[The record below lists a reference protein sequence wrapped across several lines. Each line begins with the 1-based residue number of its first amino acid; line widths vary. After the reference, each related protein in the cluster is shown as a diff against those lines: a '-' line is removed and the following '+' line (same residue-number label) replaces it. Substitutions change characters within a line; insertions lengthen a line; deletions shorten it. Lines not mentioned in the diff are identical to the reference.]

1 MSTFQDWEPVNIGGG
16 KIVNDKKNIYKSSI
30 EKKTQNTPGNKLF
43 HKLDNDDGSEEKI
56 VIEKVSYNVSKDIQ
70 TKRNMAKLSQKD
82 LAKNLNLDIKI
93 IQLYECGKGVHDTKI
108 MNKIEKF
115 LKIRLNKKINKK

>member
-43 HKLDNDDGSEEKI
+43 HKLDKDDGSDEKI

-82 LAKNLNLDIKI
+82 LAKNLNLPVNIITDI
-93 IQLYECGKGVHDTKI
+93 ENGKSTN
-108 MNKIEKF
+108 NKGLI
-115 LKIRLNKKINKK
+115 NKINKFLDSKIKNNN

>member
-43 HKLDNDDGSEEKI
+43 HKLDNDDGSDEKI

-82 LAKNLNLDIKI
+82 LAKNLNLPVNIISDI
-93 IQLYECGKGVHDTKI
+93 ENGKSTN
-108 MNKIEKF
+108 NKGLI
-115 LKIRLNKKINKK
+115 NKINKFLDSKIKNNN

>member
-43 HKLDNDDGSEEKI
+43 HKLDNDHGSDEKI

-70 TKRNMAKLSQKD
+70 TKRNTAKLSQKD
-82 LAKNLNLDIKI
+82 LAKNLNLPVNIITDI
-93 IQLYECGKGVHDTKI
+93 ENGKSTN
-108 MNKIEKF
+108 NKGLI
-115 LKIRLNKKINKK
+115 NKINKFLDSKIKNNN